1 MKQDIE
7 NIIEKE
13 FDLKYPDYGSDILSK
28 AKTATEIAM
37 AENEIFQRNKLKK
50 FVYNI
55 TDEVLKVVVGKIKEI
70 KTSKELKLKPLND
83 EYNQEYSYWQKGIKS
98 DTREKLLKEYE
109 NGAKG
114 NKMFSLQEKIEVL
127 GDVINLLTNSITLEG
142 ERSEHLS
149 PNKENKNK

>member
-55 TDEVLKVVVGKIKEI
+55 TDEVLKVVKNEMHE
-70 KTSKELKLKPLND
+70 ELNKYLCENLDLNNLGNEELRND
-83 EYNQEYSYWQKGIKS
+83 ILQ
-98 DTREKLLKEYE
+98 LLS
-109 NGAKG
+109 N
-114 NKMFSLQEKIEVL
+114 
-127 GDVINLLTNSITLEG
+127 
-142 ERSEHLS
+142 LS